1 MPDTNGCAVGVLALV
16 VCPVGRVRY
25 TRSMDFETL
34 YNMAASAARNAERM
48 CSQEGG
54 SGGGLPFQSYAG
66 YPFYIEKYNQLVSF
80 AARHDPDVVDYF
92 QEIDLG
98 EGRNPASVTGIMWKS
113 YAELAAIQ
121 LDSLACYLQS
131 KLGKKQQEHEQII
144 DVIRA
149 NLRPAI
155 YEDPKHERE
164 VQNAL
169 ETIFRARTLDFRRE
183 KETVPYSSKRYIPD
197 FTFDRIG
204 LAVEVKLCK
213 AKDREKEM
221 IDEINAD
228 IIGYA
233 GRYDRCVFVIYDLG
247 FIRDV
252 AAFSG
257 DIEENPGV
265 HVLIIKK

>member
-1 MPDTNGCAVGVLALV
+1 MAWTVGDL
-16 VCPVGRVRY
+16 RY

-54 SGGGLPFQSYAG
+54 PAHGLPFQNYAG
-66 YPFYIEKYNQLVSF
+66 YPAYIDEYNRLVALTS
-80 AARHDPDVVDYF
+80 RLDPEVATFIPLVDL
-92 QEIDLG
+92 QK
-98 EGRNPASVTGIMWKS
+98 GRNQADVPGYMWKS
-113 YAELAAIQ
+113 NAELAAVR
-121 LDSLACYLQS
+121 LSTLASYLKS
-131 KLGKKQQEHEQII
+131 KLGTKEQEHEQII
-144 DVIRA
+144 DIING
-149 NLRPAI
+149 NLRAAI
-155 YEDPKHERE
+155 YEDPERERE

-183 KETVPYSSKRYIPD
+183 QVTVPYSTKRYIPD

-213 AKDREKEM
+213 DKDREKLM

-228 IIGYA
+228 IKGYG
-233 GRYDRCVFVIYDLG
+233 GRYERIIFVVYDLG

-252 AAFSG
+252 ARFSG
-257 DIEENPGV
+257 DIEKSPGV
-265 HVLIIKK
+265 HVLIVKK

>member
-1 MPDTNGCAVGVLALV
+1 V
-16 VCPVGRVRY
+16 
-25 TRSMDFETL
+25 DFETL
-34 YNMAASAARNAERM
+34 YNMAASAARGAERM

-54 SGGGLPFQSYAG
+54 PGNGLPFQNYAG
-66 YPFYIEKYNQLVSF
+66 YPAYIDEYNRLLALTSHV
-80 AARHDPDVVDYF
+80 DPEITTF
-92 QEIDLG
+92 TPLIDLG
-98 EGRNPASVTGIMWKS
+98 RSRNPGEVPGYMWKS
-113 YAELAAIQ
+113 NAELAAVR
-121 LDSLACYLQS
+121 LSTLAGYLQS
-131 KLGKKQQEHEQII
+131 KLGKKQQEYEKILDLI
-144 DVIRA
+144 DL

-155 YEDPKHERE
+155 YDDPKHERE

-183 KETVPYSSKRYIPD
+183 QETVSYSIKRYIPD

-213 AKDREKEM
+213 AREREKEM

-233 GRYDRCVFVIYDLG
+233 GKYDRCVFVIYDLG

-252 AAFSG
+252 ARFSE
-257 DIEENPGV
+257 DIEANPNV
-265 HVLIIKK
+265 HVLIVKK

>member
-1 MPDTNGCAVGVLALV
+1 MSYPHGDSGSCPHCGIHGLV
-16 VCPVGRVRY
+16 
-25 TRSMDFETL
+25 DLETL
-34 YNMAASAARNAERM
+34 YSMADNAARNAERM
-48 CSQEGG
+48 CGHD
-54 SGGGLPFQSYAG
+54 GGLEGEQSYRRLGG
-66 YPFYIEKYNQLVSF
+66 YPSYIREYNRLLEF
-80 AARHDPDVVDYF
+80 TAAADPDARRYLDP
-92 QEIDLG
+92 IDMG
-98 EGRNPASVTGIMWKS
+98 EHADPAYESNTLWGV
-113 YAELAAIQ
+113 YAEQAAVA
-121 LDSLACYLQS
+121 LRSLATYLQS
-131 KLGKKQQEHEQII
+131 RLGRKQQEYEQII
-144 DVIRA
+144 DLIRA

-169 ETIFRARTLDFRRE
+169 ETIFRARALDFRRE
-183 KETVPYSSKRYIPD
+183 QETVSYSTKRYIPD

-213 AKDREKEM
+213 EKDREKAM

-233 GRYDRCVFVIYDLG
+233 GKYDRSVFVIYDLG

-252 AAFSG
+252 AKFSE
-257 DIEENPGV
+257 DIEKNPNV